1 MYINCHSY
9 YSLRYGTMP
18 VERLSE
24 LAAAAGVERLVL
36 TDINNTTGVPDFVR
50 ECRSRAITPAAGI
63 EFRDGNRLLY
73 IGIARN
79 NEGFRELNE
88 FLTHHN
94 ITGEPLPPRPPS
106 FPNVYVIY
114 PARSGMNGNTAV
126 RDNRSG
132 SGMNGNTAEQGNG
145 SMSKES
151 SNTAARGNGSGSG
164 VAGAAAAGV
173 YSHINP
179 ATLRDNEYIG
189 IRPAAAGRLLT
200 ATKGELSKCVILQ
213 PVTMESPADYPVH
226 RSLRAVDNNILLSRL
241 TTEMTAMPDEYI
253 IPEAAAASPFAM
265 WPRVVEN
272 TRRLLN
278 DCSLEI
284 DFTTHKN
291 KKVYSASRYDDRLLL
306 EKLAWDGMKYRY
318 GKNNKVAEERVRHE
332 LEIIDRLGFS
342 AYFLI
347 TWDIIR
353 YSMACGFY
361 HVGRGSGANSVVA
374 YCLKI
379 TNVDPIDLNLYFERF
394 INPKRTS
401 PPDFDIDYSWKERD
415 AVTEYIFRRY
425 GHRHTALLGTINT
438 FRGKSIVRELG
449 KVHGLPADE
458 IDALITNPSAESNRG
473 EIQDLIF
480 ETGNRIADFPNLRSI
495 HAGGV
500 LISEDPVCC
509 YTALD
514 MPPKGYPTT
523 QWDMYTAEEL
533 GYEKLDILSQ
543 RGIGHIK
550 ESVEVIRANRGVD
563 VDVHAIQQ
571 FKNDPLVKDHLRRGD
586 AKGCFYIE
594 SPSMRGLLKKLQCDD
609 YLTLVAASSVIRP
622 GVARSGMMRQFIYR
636 FHNPDK
642 FEYIHPVMKDLL
654 SETFGVMVY
663 QEDVLKVCHH
673 FAGLDLSDA
682 DTLRRAMS
690 GKYRSR
696 KEMQKI
702 TDRFFANCRAKGY
715 PEATTR
721 EVWRQIESFAGYSF
735 SKAHSA
741 SYAVE
746 SFQSLWL
753 KAHYPLE
760 FMVAVI
766 NNFGGFYRTWVYVH
780 EAKRE
785 GAIIEAPCINRS
797 TYKTTLYDKTLFIGL
812 IHIQGL
818 ETNLAKA
825 IINDR
830 DKYGIFSGIEDFIS
844 RIGPGLEQTVILIR
858 TGAFRFTGKSKA
870 LLLWEAHMLIN
881 KGKRETARTLF
892 NPEPQRFSMPP
903 FEQSRLEDAYDEIE
917 LLSFPVTMTWFDML
931 QTNFRG
937 EITAAEMNGAVGRRV
952 KMVGHLVNV
961 KYIKTVKNEWM
972 NFGCFIDHL
981 GEFFDTTHFP
991 QSISSWPF
999 RGSGTYLIQGKIVD
1013 EFGSTSLE
1021 VEKMAKLPVQPD
1033 PRY

>member
-9 YSLRYGTMP
+9 NSLRYGTLT

-50 ECRSRAITPAAGI
+50 ECRSRNITPAAGI

-88 FLTHHN
+88 FLTNHN
-94 ITGEPLPPRPPS
+94 ITGEPLPTRPPS
-106 FPNVYVIY
+106 FPNAYVIY
-114 PARSGMNGNTAV
+114 PAGGGMNGAAAT
-126 RDNRSG
+126 RDKGSNGGGSSAATRDSGPGGSFNSSAAAWDISSG
-132 SGMNGNTAEQGNG
+132 S
-145 SMSKES
+145 
-151 SNTAARGNGSGSG
+151 TAA
-164 VAGAAAAGV
+164 GADAAAGDNL
-173 YSHINP
+173 IMP
-179 ATLRDNEYIG
+179 ATLNDNEYLG
-189 IRPAAAGRLLT
+189 IRPSAAGRLLT
-200 ATKGELSKCVILQ
+200 ASKKDLSKYVILQ
-213 PVTMESPADYPVH
+213 PVTMESPADYPIH
-226 RSLRAVDNNILLSRL
+226 RSLRAVDNNLLLSRL
-241 TTEMTAMPDEYI
+241 TPEMTALPDEYI
-253 IPEAAAASPFAM
+253 TSEARTASPFSM
-265 WPRVVEN
+265 WPQVIDN

-284 DFTTHKN
+284 DFTTPKN
-291 KKVYSASRYDDRLLL
+291 KKIYSASRYDDKLLL

-318 GKNNKVAEERVRHE
+318 GANNRTAQERVRHE

-342 AYFLI
+342 SYFLI

-415 AVTEYIFRRY
+415 TVTEYIFRRY

-449 KVHGLPADE
+449 KVHGLPVEE
-458 IDALITNPSAESNRG
+458 IDALISNPSAESNRG

-500 LISEDPVCC
+500 LISEEPLCC

-514 MPPKGYPTT
+514 MPPKGFPTT

-543 RGIGHIK
+543 RGIGHIR
-550 ESVEVIRANRGVD
+550 ESAEIIRANCGVD
-563 VDVHAIQQ
+563 VDVHAIQK

-594 SPSMRGLLKKLQCDD
+594 SPAMRGLLKKLQCDD

-696 KEMQKI
+696 REMQKI
-702 TDRFFANCRAKGY
+702 TERFFSNCRDKGY
-715 PEATTR
+715 PEEITK

-753 KAHYPLE
+753 KSHYPLE

-766 NNFGGFYRTWVYVH
+766 NNFGGFYRTWVYVQ
-780 EAKRE
+780 EARRE
-785 GAIIEAPCINRS
+785 GAVIEAPCINRS
-797 TYKTTLYDKTLFIGL
+797 TYKTTICGETVFIGL

-818 ETNLAKA
+818 ETNLAKG
-825 IINDR
+825 IMSDR
-830 DKYGIFSGIEDFIS
+830 DKYGNFKGLEDFIS
-844 RIGPGLEQTVILIR
+844 RVGPGLEQTVILIR

-870 LLLWEAHMLIN
+870 LLLWEAHLLIN
-881 KGKRETARTLF
+881 RGKTETARTLF
-892 NPEPQRFSMPP
+892 NPEPRKFTMPP

-917 LLSFPVTMTWFDML
+917 LLGFPVTLTWFDML
-931 QTNFRG
+931 QTKYRG
-937 EITAAEMNGAVGRRV
+937 EVSAAGMPGAIGRSVR
-952 KMVGHLVNV
+952 MVGHLVNV
-961 KYIKTVKNEWM
+961 KYIKTMKNEWM
-972 NFGCFIDHL
+972 NFGCFIDNE
-981 GEFFDTTHFP
+981 GEFFDTVHFP
-991 QSISSWPF
+991 QSLGGWPF
-999 RGSGTYLIQGKIVD
+999 RGSGTYLIQGKVVD
-1013 EFGSTSLE
+1013 EFGSCSVE
-1021 VEKMAKLPVQPD
+1021 VEKMARLPVQQD

>member
-9 YSLRYGTMP
+9 YSLRYGTLS
-18 VERLSE
+18 VERLCE
-24 LAAAAGVERLVL
+24 LAAAAGVQRLVL

-50 ECRSRAITPAAGI
+50 ECRSRDITPAAGI

-94 ITGEPLPPRPPS
+94 FTGEPLPARPPS
-106 FPNVYVIY
+106 FPNAYVIY
-114 PARSGMNGNTAV
+114 PAGGSRNGSTTATGNAGDSMNG
-126 RDNRSG
+126 G
-132 SGMNGNTAEQGNG
+132 
-145 SMSKES
+145 
-151 SNTAARGNGSGSG
+151 
-164 VAGAAAAGV
+164 
-173 YSHINP
+173 
-179 ATLRDNEYIG
+179 LRDNEYIG
-189 IRPAAAGRLLT
+189 IRPSAAGRLVT
-200 ATKGELSKCVILQ
+200 ATKKELSKYLIMQ

-241 TTEMTAMPDEYI
+241 EPGMTASPDEMI
-253 IPEAAAASPFAM
+253 VPLHELTRPFEM
-265 WPRVVEN
+265 WPQVVEN
-272 TRRLLN
+272 TQRLID
-278 DCSLEI
+278 DCALEI

-291 KKVYSASRYDDRLLL
+291 KKIYSASRYDDKLLL
-306 EKLAWDGMKYRY
+306 EKLAWDGMLYRY
-318 GKNNKVAEERVRHE
+318 GRNNKTATERVRHE

-394 INPKRTS
+394 INPRRTS

-415 AVTEYIFRRY
+415 TVTEYIFRRY

-449 KVHGLPADE
+449 KVYGLPADE
-458 IDALITNPSAESNRG
+458 IDALIDNPSAESNRG

-480 ETGNRIADFPNLRSI
+480 DTGNRIADFPNLRSI

-500 LISEDPVCC
+500 LISEEPLCC

-514 MPPKGYPTT
+514 MPPKGFPTT

-550 ESVEVIRANRGVD
+550 ESAEVIRANRGVD

-594 SPSMRGLLKKLQCDD
+594 SPSMRGLLQKLKCDD

-622 GVARSGMMRQFIYR
+622 GVARSGMMRQFIHR

-642 FEYIHPVMKDLL
+642 FEYIHPVMKELL
-654 SETFGVMVY
+654 SETYGVMVY

-702 TDRFFANCRAKGY
+702 TERFFANCSAKGY
-715 PEATTR
+715 PEEITK

-753 KAHYPLE
+753 KSHYPLE

-785 GAIIEAPCINRS
+785 GADIKAPCINKSR
-797 TYKTTLYDKTLFIGL
+797 YKTAIYGKEIFIGL

-818 ETNLAKA
+818 EASLAKT
-825 IINDR
+825 IVSER
-830 DKYGIFSGIEDFIS
+830 DNNGDYQSLDDFIS
-844 RIGPGLEQTVILIR
+844 RIGPGLEQTVILVR
-858 TGAFRFTGKSKA
+858 TGSFRFTGKSKA

-881 KGKRETARTLF
+881 RGKTETARTLF
-892 NPEPQRFSMPP
+892 NPEPKKFAMPP
-903 FEQSRLEDAYDEIE
+903 FEQSQLEDAYDEVE
-917 LLSFPVTMTWFDML
+917 LLGFPVTLTWFDML
-931 QTNFRG
+931 QTKFRG
-937 EITAAEMNGAVGRRV
+937 GIMAAGMKDAVGQRV
-952 KMVGHLVNV
+952 RMVGHLVTV
-961 KYIKTVKNEWM
+961 KYIKTVKGEWM
-972 NFGCFIDHL
+972 NFGCFIDYL
-981 GEFFDTTHFP
+981 GEFFDTTHFAR
-991 QSISSWPF
+991 SLASWPF
-999 RGSGTYLIQGKIVD
+999 RGSGTYLIQGKVID
-1013 EFGSTSLE
+1013 EFGHNSIE
-1021 VEKMAKLPVQPD
+1021 VDKMAKLPVLAD

>member
-9 YSLRYGTMP
+9 YSLRYGTIP
-18 VERLSE
+18 IERLSE
-24 LAAAAGVERLVL
+24 LAAAAGITRMVL

-50 ECRSRAITPAAGI
+50 ECGSRGITPAAGI
-63 EFRDGNRLLY
+63 EFRRDNTLLY

-94 ITGEPLPPRPPS
+94 FTGEPLPLRPPS
-106 FPNVYVIY
+106 FPNAYVIY
-114 PARSGMNGNTAV
+114 P
-126 RDNRSG
+126 
-132 SGMNGNTAEQGNG
+132 
-145 SMSKES
+145 
-151 SNTAARGNGSGSG
+151 SG
-164 VAGAAAAGV
+164 VGGSAGRVNGADSVNGASSAG
-173 YSHINP
+173 SDDL
-179 ATLRDNEYIG
+179 TTMRDNEFIG
-189 IRPAAAGRLLT
+189 IRPSAAGRLISM
-200 ATKGELSKCVILQ
+200 TKKQLSKCVILQ
-213 PVTMESPADYPVH
+213 PVTMESPSDYPIH
-226 RSLRAVDNNILLSRL
+226 RSLRAIDNNLLLSRL
-241 TTEMTAMPDEYI
+241 EPHHTASPDEIMLPENEI
-253 IPEAAAASPFAM
+253 IRPFEM
-265 WPRVVEN
+265 WPQVTEN

-278 DCSLEI
+278 DCSLQI
-284 DFTTHKN
+284 DFTTPKN
-291 KKVYSASRYDDRLLL
+291 KKIYSASRYDDKLLL
-306 EKLAWDGMKYRY
+306 EKLALDGMKYRY
-318 GKNNKVAEERVRHE
+318 GTKNKVAEERVRHE
-332 LEIIDRLGFS
+332 LEIIDNLGFS
-342 AYFLI
+342 SYFLI

-415 AVTEYIFRRY
+415 TVTEYIFRRY
-425 GHRHTALLGTINT
+425 GHRHTALLGTIGT
-438 FRGKSIVRELG
+438 FRGRSIVRELG
-449 KVHGLPADE
+449 KVHGLPVEE
-458 IDALITNPSAESNRG
+458 IDALITDPSSVSNRG
-473 EIQDLIF
+473 EIQDMIF
-480 ETGNRIADFPNLRSI
+480 ETGNRIADYPNLRSI

-500 LISEDPVCC
+500 LISEEPVCC

-514 MPPKGYPTT
+514 MPPKGFPTT

-543 RGIGHIK
+543 RGIGHIA
-550 ESVEVIRANRGVD
+550 ESAEIIKMNQGVD
-563 VDVHAIQQ
+563 VDVHAVQK

-594 SPSMRGLLKKLQCDD
+594 SPSMRGLLQKLRCDD
-609 YLTLVAASSVIRP
+609 YLTLIAASSVIRP

-690 GKYRSR
+690 GKHRS
-696 KEMQKI
+696 KQEMQKI
-702 TDRFFANCRAKGY
+702 TGRFFDNCRDKGY
-715 PEATTR
+715 PEDITK

-753 KAHYPLE
+753 KSHYPLE

-780 EAKRE
+780 EAKRQ
-785 GAIIEAPCINRS
+785 GALVESPCINRS
-797 TYKTTLYDKTLFIGL
+797 TYKTSIRKSTLYIGFIHLSGL
-812 IHIQGL
+812 QNSMAH
-818 ETNLAKA
+818 E
-825 IINDR
+825 IIRER
-830 DKYGIFSGIEDFIS
+830 DDNGEYQDLSDFIS
-844 RIGPGLEQTVILIR
+844 RIGPGLEQCILLIR
-858 TGAFRFTGKSKA
+858 SGAFRFTGKSKA
-870 LLLWEAHMLIN
+870 LLLWEAHMQIN
-881 KGKRETARTLF
+881 KGKSESARTLF
-892 NPEPQRFSMPP
+892 NPEPKKFVMPP

-917 LLSFPVTMTWFDML
+917 LLGFPVSMTWFDML
-931 QTNFRG
+931 QTKFRG
-937 EITAAEMNGAVGRRV
+937 EITAAEMKGLTGRKV
-952 KMVGHLVNV
+952 KMVGHLVTV
-961 KYIKTVKNEWM
+961 KYIKTIKKEWM
-972 NFGCFIDHL
+972 NFGCFIDST

-991 QSISSWPF
+991 QTLNSWPF

-1013 EFGSTSLE
+1013 EFGYTSVE
-1021 VEKMAKLPVQPD
+1021 VEKMARLPIQPD

>member
-1 MYINCHSY
+1 MYLNCHSY
-9 YSLRYGTMP
+9 YSLRYGTLT

-24 LAAAAGVERLVL
+24 LAAAAGVERLVM

-50 ECRSRAITPAAGI
+50 ECRSRDITPAAGI
-63 EFRDGNRLLY
+63 EFRDVNTLLY

-94 ITGEPLPPRPPS
+94 FTGEPLPPRPPS
-106 FPNVYVIY
+106 FPNAYVIY
-114 PARSGMNGNTAV
+114 PSGGGVNGSAAP
-126 RDNRSG
+126 RDNG
-132 SGMNGNTAEQGNG
+132 SNGGVSCG
-145 SMSKES
+145 
-151 SNTAARGNGSGSG
+151 AAAHGNGSGSARVHG
-164 VAGAAAAGV
+164 GNGITTAM
-173 YSHINP
+173 
-179 ATLRDNEYIG
+179 LRDNEYLG
-189 IRPAAAGRLLT
+189 IRPSAAGRLLST
-200 ATKGELSKCVILQ
+200 ATSDLSKYIILQ

-226 RSLRAVDNNILLSRL
+226 RSLRAVDNNLLLSRL
-241 TTEMTAMPDEYI
+241 ESGMTASPDEI
-253 IPEAAAASPFAM
+253 ITPESELIRPFSM
-265 WPRVVEN
+265 WPQVVEN

-291 KKVYSASRYDDRLLL
+291 KKIYSASRYDDKLLL

-318 GKNNKVAEERVRHE
+318 GANNRMAEERVRHE

-342 AYFLI
+342 SYFLI

-353 YSMACGFY
+353 YSMSCGFY

-415 AVTEYIFRRY
+415 TVTEYIFRRY
-425 GHRHTALLGTINT
+425 GHRHTALLGTVNT

-449 KVHGLPADE
+449 KVHGLPVEE
-458 IDALITNPSAESNRG
+458 IDALISSPSAESNRG

-480 ETGNRIADFPNLRSI
+480 ETGNKIADFPNLRSI

-514 MPPKGYPTT
+514 MPPKGFPTT

-550 ESVEVIRANRGVD
+550 ESAEVIRANRGVD
-563 VDVHAIQQ
+563 VDVHAVQQ
-571 FKNDPLVKDHLRRGD
+571 FKKDPLVKDRLRRGD

-594 SPSMRGLLKKLQCDD
+594 SPSMRGLLQKLRCDN

-654 SETFGVMVY
+654 SETYGVMVY

-690 GKYRSR
+690 GKYRSH

-702 TDRFFANCRAKGY
+702 TERFFANCQARGY
-715 PEATTR
+715 PEPITK

-766 NNFGGFYRTWVYVH
+766 NNFGGFYRTWVYVQ
-780 EAKRE
+780 EARRE

-797 TYKTTLYDKTLFIGL
+797 TYKTTIYDRSIFLGL
-812 IHIQGL
+812 IHILGL
-818 ETNLAKA
+818 EGNLARG
-825 IINDR
+825 IISERTSN
-830 DKYGIFSGIEDFIS
+830 GEFTGIEDFIS
-844 RIGPGLEQTVILIR
+844 RIGPGLEQTVTLIR
-858 TGAFRFTGKSKA
+858 SGAFRFTGKSKA

-881 KGKRETARTLF
+881 KGKSETARTLF
-892 NPEPQRFSMPP
+892 NPEPKKFVMPP

-917 LLSFPVTMTWFDML
+917 LLGFPVTLTWFDML
-931 QTNFRG
+931 QTSFRG
-937 EITAAEMNGAVGRRV
+937 DVTAADMKGMTGRKVR
-952 KMVGHLVNV
+952 MVGHLVTV
-961 KYIKTVKNEWM
+961 KVIKTVKREWM
-972 NFGCFIDHL
+972 NFGCFIDNS

-991 QSISSWPF
+991 QSLKSWPF
-999 RGSGTYLIQGKIVD
+999 RGSGTYLIQGKVVD

-1021 VEKMAKLPVQPD
+1021 VEKLARLPVQPD

>member
-1 MYINCHSY
+1 MDFHKMYLNCHTY
-9 YSLRYGTMP
+9 YSLRYGTLP
-18 VERLSE
+18 VGRLSE
-24 LAAAAGVERLVL
+24 LAAAVGVQRLVL

-50 ECRSRAITPAAGI
+50 ECRSRGITPAAGI

-79 NEGFRELNE
+79 NEGYRELNE

-94 ITGEPLPPRPPS
+94 FTGEPLPARPPS
-106 FPNVYVIY
+106 FPNAYVIY
-114 PARSGMNGNTAV
+114 PFAAVVPGGAGGGANTNV
-126 RDNRSG
+126 DTRISSG
-132 SGMNGNTAEQGNG
+132 SNMPGGKAKTGTG
-145 SMSKES
+145 TVSSES
-151 SNTAARGNGSGSG
+151 IIT
-164 VAGAAAAGV
+164 
-173 YSHINP
+173 P
-179 ATLRDNEYIG
+179 TTLHDNEYIG
-189 IRPAAAGRLLT
+189 ISPAAAGRLVSMS
-200 ATKGELSKCVILQ
+200 KEVVSKCVILQ
-213 PVTMESPADYPVH
+213 PVTMESAVDYPVH
-226 RSLRAVDNNILLSRL
+226 RSLRAVDNNLLLSRL
-241 TTEMTAMPDEYI
+241 EPGMTALPDEVI
-253 IPEAAAASPFAM
+253 IPVDELIRPFGM
-265 WPRVVEN
+265 WPQVVDN
-272 TRRLLN
+272 TRRLLD

-291 KKVYSASRYDDRLLL
+291 KKIYSASRYDDRLLL

-318 GKNNKVAEERVRHE
+318 GAKNKVAEERVKHE

-342 AYFLI
+342 SYFLI

-353 YSMACGFY
+353 YSMSCGFY

-415 AVTEYIFRRY
+415 TVTEYIFKRY

-438 FRGKSIVRELG
+438 FRDKSIIRELG
-449 KVHGLPADE
+449 KVHGLPAGD
-458 IDALITNPSAESNRG
+458 IDAIISNPSAASNRG

-480 ETGNRIADFPNLRSI
+480 GTGNRIADFPNLRSI

-500 LISEDPVCC
+500 LISEEPICC

-514 MPPKGYPTT
+514 MPPKGFLTT

-550 ESVEVIRANRGVD
+550 ESVGIIRANRGVD

-571 FKNDPLVKDHLRRGD
+571 FKNDPLVKERLRRGD

-594 SPSMRGLLKKLQCDD
+594 SPSMRGLLQKLQCDD

-642 FEYIHPVMKDLL
+642 FEYIHPVMKELL

-663 QEDVLKVCHH
+663 QEDVLKICHH

-690 GKYRSR
+690 GKHRSS

-702 TDRFFANCRAKGY
+702 TDRFFEGCRAKGY
-715 PEATTR
+715 PEEITK

-785 GAIIEAPCINRS
+785 GAEIEAPCINHS
-797 TYKTTLYDKTLFIGL
+797 TYNTTICGKTIFLGL
-812 IHIQGL
+812 IHILGL
-818 ETNLAKA
+818 EGNLARE
-825 IINDR
+825 IIDER
-830 DKYGIFSGIEDFIS
+830 DNNGEFKGLGDFIS
-844 RIGPGLEQTVILIR
+844 RIGPGLEQAVILIR
-858 TGAFRFTGKSKA
+858 TGALRFTGKSKA

-881 KGKRETARTLF
+881 RGKSETARTLF
-892 NPEPQRFSMPP
+892 NPEPKRFTMPH
-903 FEQSRLEDAYDEIE
+903 FRQSEIEDAYDEIE
-917 LLSFPVTMTWFDML
+917 LLGFPVTLTWFDML
-931 QTNFRG
+931 QTKFRG
-937 EITAAEMNGAVGRRV
+937 EVMAAGMSGTIGRKV
-952 KMVGHLVNV
+952 KMVGHLVTV
-961 KYIKTVKNEWM
+961 KYIKTVKGEWM
-972 NFGCFIDHL
+972 NFGCFIDHH
-981 GEFFDTTHFP
+981 GEFFDTTHFS
-991 QSISSWPF
+991 QSLISWPF
-999 RGSGTYLIQGKIVD
+999 RGSGTYLIQGKVVD
-1013 EFGSTSLE
+1013 EFGHASVE
-1021 VEKMAKLPVQPD
+1021 VEKMARLPVQPD

>member
-9 YSLRYGTMP
+9 YSLRYGTITAG
-18 VERLSE
+18 RLSE
-24 LAAAAGVERLVL
+24 LAAAAGITRLAL

-50 ECRSRAITPAAGI
+50 ECRSRDITPAAGI
-63 EFRDGNRLLY
+63 EFRTGNKLLY
-73 IGIARN
+73 VGIARN

-94 ITGEPLPPRPPS
+94 FTGEPLPSRPPS
-106 FPNVYVIY
+106 FPNAYIIY
-114 PARSGMNGNTAV
+114 PAGGA
-126 RDNRSG
+126 DRSG
-132 SGMNGNTAEQGNG
+132 STDA
-145 SMSKES
+145 
-151 SNTAARGNGSGSG
+151 SGSDIPTNL
-164 VAGAAAAGV
+164 
-173 YSHINP
+173 H
-179 ATLRDNEYIG
+179 DNEYLG
-189 IRPAAAGRLLT
+189 IRPSAAGRLMS
-200 ATKGELSKCVILQ
+200 ATKKMISKCVVLQ
-213 PVTMESPADYPVH
+213 PVTIESPADYPVH

-241 TTEMTAMPDEYI
+241 EPHMTASPDEII
-253 IPEAAAASPFAM
+253 IPEKELIRPFEM
-265 WPRVVEN
+265 WPQVTDN
-272 TRRLLN
+272 TRRMLN

-291 KKVYSASRYDDRLLL
+291 KKIYSASRYDDKLLL

-415 AVTEYIFRRY
+415 TVTEYIFRRY
-425 GHRHTALLGTINT
+425 GHRHTALLGTVNT

-449 KVHGLPADE
+449 KVHGLPVDE
-458 IDALITNPSAESNRG
+458 IDALIDNPSAVSNRG
-473 EIQDLIF
+473 EIQDMIF
-480 ETGNRIADFPNLRSI
+480 ETGNKIADFPNLRSI

-514 MPPKGYPTT
+514 MPPKGFPTT

-550 ESVEVIRANRGVD
+550 ESTEIIRANCGVD
-563 VDVHAIQQ
+563 VDVHAVQQ

-594 SPSMRGLLKKLQCDD
+594 SPSMRGLLQKLRCDD

-642 FEYIHPVMKDLL
+642 FEYIHPVMKELL

-690 GKYRSR
+690 GKHRSR
-696 KEMQKI
+696 QEMMKI
-702 TDRFFANCRAKGY
+702 TERFFANCRAKGY
-715 PEATTR
+715 PEEITK

-785 GAIIEAPCINRS
+785 GAVIEAPCINKS
-797 TYKTTLYDKTLFIGL
+797 TFKTTIFGKSVYLGL
-812 IHIQGL
+812 IHVAGL
-818 ETNLAKA
+818 ENNLANE
-825 IINDR
+825 IIKER
-830 DKYGIFSGIEDFIS
+830 DNNGDYKDIGDFIS

-881 KGKRETARTLF
+881 KGKSETARTLF
-892 NPEPQRFSMPP
+892 NPEPKKFVMPP
-903 FEQSRLEDAYDEIE
+903 FEQTKLEDAYDEIE
-917 LLSFPVTMTWFDML
+917 LLGFPVTLSWFDML
-931 QTNFRG
+931 QTKFRG
-937 EITAAEMNGAVGRRV
+937 EVMASEMKANTGRKV
-952 KMVGHLVNV
+952 KMVGHLVTV
-961 KYIKTVKNEWM
+961 KYIRTVKREMM
-972 NFGCFIDHL
+972 NFGCFIDNR

-991 QSISSWPF
+991 QSLGSWPF
-999 RGSGTYLIQGKIVD
+999 RGSGTYLIQGKVVD
-1013 EFGSTSLE
+1013 EFGSTTVE
-1021 VEKMAKLPVQPD
+1021 VEKMAKLPVLPD

>member
-9 YSLRYGTMP
+9 YSLRYGTIT

-24 LAAAAGVERLVL
+24 LAAAAGMQRLVL

-50 ECRSRAITPAAGI
+50 ECGSRGITPAAGI
-63 EFRDGNRLLY
+63 EFRSDNKLLY

-79 NEGFRELNE
+79 NDGFRELNE
-88 FLTHHN
+88 FLTQHN
-94 ITGEPLPPRPPS
+94 FEGEPLPLRPPS
-106 FPNVYVIY
+106 FPNAYVIY
-114 PARSGMNGNTAV
+114 P
-126 RDNRSG
+126 SG
-132 SGMNGNTAEQGNG
+132 SAGD
-145 SMSKES
+145 
-151 SNTAARGNGSGSG
+151 SGSD
-164 VAGAAAAGV
+164 VPSAL
-173 YSHINP
+173 H
-179 ATLRDNEYIG
+179 DNEYIG
-189 IRPAAAGRLLT
+189 IRPSAAGRLVSM
-200 ATKGELSKCVILQ
+200 AKKQISKCVILQ
-213 PVTMESPADYPVH
+213 PVTIESPADYPVH

-241 TTEMTAMPDEYI
+241 EPHMTASPDEMI
-253 IPEAAAASPFAM
+253 IPENELVRPFEM
-265 WPRVVEN
+265 WPRVTDN

-278 DCSLEI
+278 DCSLSI

-291 KKVYSASRYDDRLLL
+291 KKIYSASRYDDKLLL

-318 GKNNKVAEERVRHE
+318 GTNNKVAEERVRHE

-415 AVTEYIFRRY
+415 TVTEYIFRRY

-449 KVHGLPADE
+449 KVHGLPVDE
-458 IDALITNPSAESNRG
+458 IDALIDNPSAASNRG
-473 EIQDLIF
+473 EIPDLIF
-480 ETGNRIADFPNLRSI
+480 ETGNKIADFPNLRSI

-514 MPPKGYPTT
+514 MPPKGFPTT

-550 ESVEVIRANRGVD
+550 ESAEIIRANRGVD
-563 VDVHAIQQ
+563 VDVHAVQQ
-571 FKNDPLVKDHLRRGD
+571 FKNDPLVKEHLRSGD

-594 SPSMRGLLKKLQCDD
+594 SPSMRGLLQKLRCDD

-636 FHNPDK
+636 FHNPGK
-642 FEYIHPVMKDLL
+642 FEYIHPLMKDLL

-690 GKYRSR
+690 GKHRSR
-696 KEMQKI
+696 QEMMKI
-702 TDRFFANCRAKGY
+702 TDRFFANCREKGY
-715 PEATTR
+715 PEETTK

-785 GAIIEAPCINRS
+785 GAVIEAPCINRS
-797 TYKTTLYDKTLFIGL
+797 TYKTTIYGKNIFLGL
-812 IHIQGL
+812 IHITGL
-818 ETNLAKA
+818 ENSLAHE
-825 IINDR
+825 IITERNNNGYYQD
-830 DKYGIFSGIEDFIS
+830 ISDFIS
-844 RIGPGLEQTVILIR
+844 RIGPGIEQTIILIR

-881 KGKRETARTLF
+881 KGKSETARTLF
-892 NPEPQRFSMPP
+892 NPEPKKFVMPP
-903 FEQSRLEDAYDEIE
+903 FEQTKLEDAYDEIE
-917 LLSFPVTMTWFDML
+917 LLGFPVTLSWFDML
-931 QTNFRG
+931 QTKFRG
-937 EITAAEMNGAVGRRV
+937 EVMASEMKEMVGRRV
-952 KMVGHLVNV
+952 KMAGHLVTV
-961 KYIKTVKNEWM
+961 KYIKTVKREWM
-972 NFGCFIDHL
+972 NFGCFIDNR

-991 QSISSWPF
+991 QSLVSWPF
-999 RGSGTYLIQGKIVD
+999 RGSGTYLIQGKVVD
-1013 EFGSTSLE
+1013 EFGATSIE
-1021 VEKMAKLPVQPD
+1021 VEKMARLPVLPD

>member
-1 MYINCHSY
+1 MYLNCHSY
-9 YSLRYGTMP
+9 YSLRYGTIP

-24 LAAAAGVERLVL
+24 LAAAAGVTRMAL

-50 ECRSRAITPAAGI
+50 ECGSRGITPAAGI
-63 EFRDGNRLLY
+63 EFRTGNTLLY
-73 IGIARN
+73 TGIARN

-94 ITGEPLPPRPPS
+94 FSGEPLPPQPPS
-106 FPNVYVIY
+106 FPNAYVIY
-114 PARSGMNGNTAV
+114 PA
-126 RDNRSG
+126 
-132 SGMNGNTAEQGNG
+132 
-145 SMSKES
+145 
-151 SNTAARGNGSGSG
+151 
-164 VAGAAAAGV
+164 GAN
-173 YSHINP
+173 NP
-179 ATLRDNEYIG
+179 AGLRDNEYLG
-189 IRPAAAGRLLT
+189 IRPAAAGRLISMT
-200 ATKGELSKCVILQ
+200 EREVSKCVIMQ
-213 PVTMESPADYPVH
+213 PVTIASAADYHVH
-226 RSLRAVDNNILLSRL
+226 RSLRAIDNNILLSRL
-241 TTEMTAMPDEYI
+241 GPHMTASPDEFI
-253 IPEAAAASPFAM
+253 LTENQLIRPFEM
-265 WPRVVEN
+265 WPQVVSN
-272 TRRLLN
+272 TRSLLS
-278 DCSLEI
+278 DCSVTI
-284 DFTTHKN
+284 DFNTPKN
-291 KKVYSASRYDDRLLL
+291 KKIYSASRYDDKLLL

-318 GKNNKVAEERVRHE
+318 GTKNKVAEERIRHE

-342 AYFLI
+342 SYFLI

-394 INPKRTS
+394 INPRRTS

-415 AVTEYIFRRY
+415 TVTEYIFRRY

-449 KVHGLPADE
+449 KVYGLPVDE
-458 IDALITNPSAESNRG
+458 IDALIENPSAENNRG
-473 EIQDLIF
+473 EIPDLIF
-480 ETGNRIADFPNLRSI
+480 ATGNRIADFPNLRSI

-500 LISEDPVCC
+500 LISEEPVCC

-514 MPPKGYPTT
+514 MPPKGFPTT

-550 ESVEVIRANRGVD
+550 ESADIIRANRGVD
-563 VDVHAIQQ
+563 VDVHAIQL
-571 FKNDPLVKDHLRRGD
+571 FKKDPLVKDHLRRGD

-594 SPSMRGLLKKLQCDD
+594 SPAMRGLLQKLKCDD

-636 FHNPDK
+636 FHNPGK
-642 FEYIHPVMKDLL
+642 FEYIHPVMKELL
-654 SETFGVMVY
+654 SETYGVMVY

-696 KEMQKI
+696 QEMEKI
-702 TDRFFANCRAKGY
+702 TERFFSNCRNKGY
-715 PEATTR
+715 PEEITK

-780 EAKRE
+780 EARRE
-785 GAIIEAPCINRS
+785 GAAIEAPCVNRS
-797 TYKTTLYDKTLFIGL
+797 TYKTTIEGKNIFIGL
-812 IHIQGL
+812 IHISGL
-818 ETNLAKA
+818 ESILSNC
-825 IINDR
+825 IINER
-830 DKYGIFSGIEDFIS
+830 DNNGVYKSLEDFIS
-844 RIGPGLEQTVILIR
+844 RIGPGLEQTIILIR
-858 TGAFRFTGKSKA
+858 AGALRFTGKSKA

-881 KGKRETARTLF
+881 RGKSETARTLF
-892 NPEPQRFSMPP
+892 NPEPKRFVMPP
-903 FEQSRLEDAYDEIE
+903 FEQSKLEDAYDEIE
-917 LLSFPVTMTWFDML
+917 LLGFPVTLSWFDML
-931 QTNFRG
+931 QTKFRG
-937 EITAAEMNGAVGRRV
+937 DITAAEMKGMVGLKV
-952 KMVGHLVNV
+952 KMVGQLVTV
-961 KYIKTVKNEWM
+961 KYIRTVKREIM
-972 NFGCFIDHL
+972 NFGTFVDTR

-991 QSISSWPF
+991 QSLTGWPF

-1013 EFGSTSLE
+1013 EFGYTTLE
-1021 VEKMAKLPVQPD
+1021 VEKMAKLPLLSD

>member
-9 YSLRYGTMP
+9 YSLRYGTLS

-24 LAAAAGVERLVL
+24 LAAAAGVQRLVL
-36 TDINNTTGVPDFVR
+36 TDINNNTAVPDFVR
-50 ECRSRAITPAAGI
+50 ECRSRDITPAAGI

-73 IGIARN
+73 VGIARN

-94 ITGEPLPPRPPS
+94 FTGEPLPPRPPS
-106 FPNVYVIY
+106 FPNACVIY
-114 PARSGMNGNTAV
+114 PAGGSMNGSTTAK
-126 RDNRSG
+126 
-132 SGMNGNTAEQGNG
+132 GN
-145 SMSKES
+145 
-151 SNTAARGNGSGSG
+151 
-164 VAGAAAAGV
+164 AAGRA
-173 YSHINP
+173 HDIITP
-179 ATLRDNEYIG
+179 AMLHDNEYLG
-189 IRPAAAGRLLT
+189 IRPAAAGRLIT
-200 ATKGELSKCVILQ
+200 ATKKELSKYVVMQ
-213 PVTMESPADYPVH
+213 PVTMESAADYAVH
-226 RSLRAVDNNILLSRL
+226 RSLRAVDNNLLLSRL
-241 TTEMTAMPDEYI
+241 EPAMTASPDEVI
-253 IPEAAAASPFAM
+253 VPVHELTSTFEM
-265 WPRVVEN
+265 WPQVVEN
-272 TRRLLN
+272 TQRLLD

-284 DFTTHKN
+284 DFNNPKN
-291 KKVYSASRYDDRLLL
+291 KKIYSASRYDDKLLL
-306 EKLAWDGMKYRY
+306 EKLAWDGMRYRY
-318 GKNNKVAEERVRHE
+318 GKNNKTAEERVRHE

-347 TWDIIR
+347 AWDIIR

-415 AVTEYIFRRY
+415 TVTEYIFRRY

-449 KVHGLPADE
+449 KVYGLPADE
-458 IDALITNPSAESNRG
+458 IDNLIDNPSAESNRG

-500 LISEDPVCC
+500 LISEEPLCC

-514 MPPKGYPTT
+514 MPPKGFPTT

-533 GYEKLDILSQ
+533 GFEKLDILSQ

-550 ESVEVIRANRGVD
+550 ESADVIRANRGVD

-571 FKNDPLVKDHLRRGD
+571 FKNDPLVKDRLRRGD

-594 SPSMRGLLKKLQCDD
+594 SPSMRGLLQKLKCDD

-654 SETFGVMVY
+654 SETYGVMVY

-696 KEMQKI
+696 REMQKI
-702 TDRFFANCRAKGY
+702 TERFFANCRARGY
-715 PEATTR
+715 PEEITR

-753 KAHYPLE
+753 KSHYPLE

-785 GAIIEAPCINRS
+785 GADIQAPCINKSR
-797 TYKTTLYDKTLFIGL
+797 YKTAIYGKEIFMGL

-818 ETNLAKA
+818 EAALAKT
-825 IINDR
+825 IVSER
-830 DKYGIFSGIEDFIS
+830 DNNGDYQSIDDFIS

-858 TGAFRFTGKSKA
+858 TGSFRFTGKSKA

-892 NPEPQRFSMPP
+892 NPEPKRFTMPS
-903 FEQSRLEDAYDEIE
+903 FEQSLLEDAYDEVE
-917 LLSFPVTMTWFDML
+917 LLGFPVTLTWFDML
-931 QTNFRG
+931 QTKYRG
-937 EITAAEMNGAVGRRV
+937 EITSAEMKDAIGRRIR
-952 KMVGHLVNV
+952 MVGHLVTV
-961 KYIKTVKNEWM
+961 KYIKTVRGEWM
-972 NFGCFIDHL
+972 NFGCFIDHK
-981 GEFFDTTHFP
+981 GEFFDTTHFAR
-991 QSISSWPF
+991 SLASWPF
-999 RGSGTYLIQGKIVD
+999 RGSGTYLIQGKVID
-1013 EFGSTSLE
+1013 EFGHTSIE
-1021 VEKMAKLPVQPD
+1021 VDKMARLPVQAD

>member
-1 MYINCHSY
+1 VYLNCHSY
-9 YSLRYGTMP
+9 YSLRYGTLT
-18 VERLSE
+18 VKRLSE
-24 LAAAAGVERLVL
+24 LAAAAGIRRLVL

-50 ECRSRAITPAAGI
+50 ECRSRNITPAAGI
-63 EFRDGNRLLY
+63 EFRNGNRLLY
-73 IGIARN
+73 VGIARN

-94 ITGEPLPPRPPS
+94 VTGEPLPSQPPS
-106 FPNVYVIY
+106 FPNAYVIY
-114 PARSGMNGNTAV
+114 PA
-126 RDNRSG
+126 DNNDVNSLRENEYTGIRPSSAG
-132 SGMNGNTAEQGNG
+132 RLI
-145 SMSKES
+145 SMSKKQ
-151 SNTAARGNGSGSG
+151 
-164 VAGAAAAGV
+164 
-173 YSHINP
+173 I
-179 ATLRDNEYIG
+179 
-189 IRPAAAGRLLT
+189 
-200 ATKGELSKCVILQ
+200 SKCVILQ
-213 PVTMESPADYPVH
+213 PVTIASPDDYQVH

-241 TTEMTAMPDEYI
+241 TPGMTASPDEMI
-253 IPEAAAASPFAM
+253 VPEDELIRPFEM
-265 WPRVVEN
+265 WSRVTEN

-291 KKVYSASRYDDRLLL
+291 KKIYSASRYDDKLLL

-318 GKNNKVAEERVRHE
+318 GTNNRLAEERVRHE

-394 INPKRTS
+394 INPRRTS

-415 AVTEYIFRRY
+415 TVTEYIFRRY

-438 FRGKSIVRELG
+438 FRGRSIVRELG
-449 KVHGLPADE
+449 KVHGLPVEE
-458 IDALITNPSAESNRG
+458 IDAIIDNPSAETNRG
-473 EIQDLIF
+473 EIPDLIF
-480 ETGNRIADFPNLRSI
+480 ETGNRIADFPNIRSI

-500 LISEDPVCC
+500 LISEDPLCC

-514 MPPKGYPTT
+514 MPPKGFPTT

-543 RGIGHIK
+543 RGIGHIR
-550 ESVEVIRANRGVD
+550 ESAEVIRANRGVD

-586 AKGCFYIE
+586 ARGCFYIE
-594 SPSMRGLLKKLQCDD
+594 SPSMRGLLQKLKCDD

-636 FHNPDK
+636 FHNPGK

-654 SETFGVMVY
+654 SETYGVMVY

-673 FAGLDLSDA
+673 FAGLDLADA

-690 GKYRSR
+690 GKHRS
-696 KEMQKI
+696 KQEMHKI
-702 TDRFFANCRAKGY
+702 TERFFSNCRAKGY
-715 PEATTR
+715 PEEITK

-753 KAHYPLE
+753 KAHFPLE

-785 GAIIEAPCINRS
+785 GAVIEAPCLNRS
-797 TYKTTLYDKTLFIGL
+797 LYKTTINGINIFLGL
-812 IHIQGL
+812 IHIIGLESSLAREIITERDNHGEYQGL
-818 ETNLAKA
+818 
-825 IINDR
+825 D
-830 DKYGIFSGIEDFIS
+830 DFIS
-844 RIGPGLEQTVILIR
+844 RIGPGLEQTIILIR

-881 KGKRETARTLF
+881 KGKNETARTLF
-892 NPEPQRFSMPP
+892 NPEPKKFAMPS
-903 FEQSRLEDAYDEIE
+903 FEQSRIEDAYDEIE
-917 LLSFPVTMTWFDML
+917 LLGFPVTLTWFDML
-931 QTNFRG
+931 QTKFRG
-937 EITAAEMNGAVGRRV
+937 DITASEMKYMIGKRV
-952 KMVGHLVNV
+952 RMVGHLVTV
-961 KYIKTVKNEWM
+961 KYIKTVKREWM
-972 NFGCFIDHL
+972 NFGCFIDHR

-991 QSISSWPF
+991 QSLAGWPF
-999 RGSGTYLIQGKIVD
+999 RGSGTYLIQGKVVD
-1013 EFGSTSLE
+1013 EFGYTTIE
-1021 VEKMAKLPVQPD
+1021 VEKMARLPVIAD